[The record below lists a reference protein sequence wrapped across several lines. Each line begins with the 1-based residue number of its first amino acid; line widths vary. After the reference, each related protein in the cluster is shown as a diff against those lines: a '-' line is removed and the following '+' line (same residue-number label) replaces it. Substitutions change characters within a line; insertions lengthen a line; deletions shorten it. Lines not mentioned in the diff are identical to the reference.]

1 MLLKPAASLLAIDGS
16 DTVLAEARSAV
27 ARIVTALP
35 HGTIVDRFQDAG
47 PVRAI
52 TGF

>member
-1 MLLKPAASLLAIDGS
+1 LLAIDGS